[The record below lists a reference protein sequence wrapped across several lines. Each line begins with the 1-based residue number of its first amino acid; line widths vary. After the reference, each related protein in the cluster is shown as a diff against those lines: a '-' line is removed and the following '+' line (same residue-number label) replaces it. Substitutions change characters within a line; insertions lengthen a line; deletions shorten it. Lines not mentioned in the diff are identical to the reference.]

1 MRFFKIYDS
10 VGTKNFL
17 EFFVLIFV
25 IFFQSKF
32 LSLIFSFFL
41 KSTLYCWICKMN
53 ISHHILLI
61 FYFTMRIQFEWDFYS
76 NDDCTLELTLYFSN
90 TPFPSSTMVFFIQ
103 IAWGEMQ
110 HWVFNLFF
118 IQYSY
123 YRTVL
128 YVHRMKILS
137 AFRICMLFKAGD
149 TNKVYRKVLV
159 DFPHAHPK
167 LIL

>member
-1 MRFFKIYDS
+1 MYL
-10 VGTKNFL
+10 V
-17 EFFVLIFV
+17 
-25 IFFQSKF
+25 
-32 LSLIFSFFL
+32 
-41 KSTLYCWICKMN
+41 
-53 ISHHILLI
+53 
-61 FYFTMRIQFEWDFYS
+61 
-76 NDDCTLELTLYFSN
+76 
-90 TPFPSSTMVFFIQ
+90 Q

-159 DFPHAHPK
+159 NFGWFSSRPSKINLVISRLFEANVASKVSIYFALIEISYCYCILTLEVTRGHSVID
-167 LIL
+167 LILLLNHWFCTLASWPQVAFEVREVLLWAQL